1 LIEDSLHILHNLLV
15 FDVQYLQSTDGQNA
29 VALGVVLGL
38 FSPIVYR
45 PVHLH
50 HQAGGVAVKV
60 DDEPINDLLTAEVK
74 IVQLIAAQCGPQP
87 PLGGRHVAAQFLG
100 TFEFSRVDLLTPGDV
115 SWFWHVG
122 FLS

>member
-1 LIEDSLHILHNLLV
+1 LRNLLV
-15 FDVQYLQSTDGQNA
+15 SDAQQAQSTCFQGA
-29 VALGVVLGL
+29 VSLGIVLGL

-74 IVQLIAAQCGPQP
+74 TIQLIAAQCGPQP
-87 PLGGRHVAAQFLG
+87 PFGGRHVAAQFLG
-100 TFEFSRVDLLTPGDV
+100 KFEFGRVDPLTPDDV